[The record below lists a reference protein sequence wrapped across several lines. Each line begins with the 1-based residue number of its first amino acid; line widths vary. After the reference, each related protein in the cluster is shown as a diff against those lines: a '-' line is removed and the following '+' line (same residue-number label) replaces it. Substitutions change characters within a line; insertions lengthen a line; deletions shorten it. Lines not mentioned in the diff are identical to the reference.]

1 MSHPSDRAS
10 RLTSRTTVLD
20 CIRSGGTVSRVEL
33 TAASGLTGATITNV
47 VRDLIAD
54 GLVVEVGRGESRG
67 GTPRRLLRIYASA
80 RATVG
85 VQLDRST
92 CAVVV
97 VDLAG
102 AVIARADLP
111 GASTRAPADVLAGI
125 AAGVDRV
132 LAEAALPRSRVLGV
146 GLATHGPQDRDAGA
160 LMTDD
165 PTPLWRGFPT
175 VDVLESLVGLPVL
188 LANDADAAAVGESGS
203 DHGGSRRT
211 HGVIFMAGGIGG
223 GVVVDAE
230 VYRGASGNGLEI
242 GHVSLDPAG
251 TPCGCGNRGCVDG
264 VAGPMAVVR
273 GAMAV
278 PRLRASL
285 GLTGA
290 LDATQVEFDRVA
302 RAAVDGDG
310 EALGIVRTAAGW
322 LGRAAVTL
330 ANLFDL
336 DRVVLAGPSF
346 AIAGEVYREAV
357 QGELERS
364 VFTRRVRPTRAVV
377 ADRPRDSAAIGGAML
392 LLRRELA
399 QPARAGARAGS
410 AGAAALVGAAARSA
424 SAAAAASA
432 SA

>member
-1 MSHPSDRAS
+1 MADPADAAS

-20 CIRSGGTVSRVEL
+20 CIRSAGTVSRVEL

-67 GTPRRLLRIYASA
+67 GTPRRLLRIDAAA
-80 RATVG
+80 RAAVG

-92 CAVVV
+92 CVVVV

-102 AVIARADLP
+102 EVVARADLP
-111 GASTRAPADVLAGI
+111 GAATRAPADVLAGI

-132 LAEAALPRSRVLGV
+132 LAEADLPRSRVLGV
-146 GLATHGPQDRDAGA
+146 GFATHGPQDRARGM
-160 LMTDD
+160 LVTDD
-165 PTPLWRGFPT
+165 PTPRWHGFPA
-175 VDVLESLVGLPVL
+175 VEVLESLVGLPVL
-188 LANDADAAAVGESGS
+188 LANDADAAAVGESRS

-251 TPCGCGNRGCVDG
+251 APCGCGNRGCVDG
-264 VAGPMAVVR
+264 LAGPMAVVR
-273 GAMAV
+273 GARAV
-278 PRLRASL
+278 PRLREAL
-285 GLTGA
+285 ALTGA
-290 LDATQVEFDRVA
+290 LDATQAEFDRVA
-302 RAAVDGDG
+302 RAAVDGDAA
-310 EALGIVRTAAGW
+310 ALGIVRIAAVW

-346 AIAGEVYREAV
+346 AVAGELYREAV
-357 QGELERS
+357 QAELERS
-364 VFTRRVRPTRAVV
+364 VFTRRVRPTRAFL
-377 ADRPRDSAAIGGAML
+377 ADRPRDSAAVGGAMM
-392 LLRRELA
+392 LLRSKLA
-399 QPARAGARAGS
+399 QPARAGGR
-410 AGAAALVGAAARSA
+410 AGAAALA
-424 SAAAAASA
+424 SAASAVATASA
-432 SA
+432 M